1 MKIII
6 DNNIFDVKLE
16 NNSTAKAFYNML
28 PVTLKM
34 NELNGNE
41 KYCHL
46 NTTLPTNASKTTT
59 IHAGDIMLWG
69 NNCVVVFY
77 ETFLSDYLY
86 SKIGKVVDITNLK
99 RCLGRESV
107 LIEFLK

>member
-41 KYCHL
+41 K
-46 NTTLPTNASKTTT
+46 NEENAKKKKILRCNILSNVWKFCFNC
-59 IHAGDIMLWG
+59 AIMRKKARVHG
-69 NNCVVVFY
+69 
-77 ETFLSDYLY
+77 
-86 SKIGKVVDITNLK
+86 KIKH
-99 RCLGRESV
+99 
-107 LIEFLK
+107 F